1 MTERA
6 GMAQGSGQADIAR
19 DRRGGMRGSRFGLF
33 LPFILLAVVAVL
45 WSAGWFYLRDRAGR
59 EIDAWLTREAAA
71 GRTWTCADRSISGY
85 PFRLELRCASV
96 ALARADGGFTLGPF
110 TALVQVYQPRHALFE
125 AVGPFRTRQGD
136 LAGEASWTS
145 LRGSFH
151 GAADGFVR
159 ASLAVDAP
167 RVTVSG
173 PSLDK
178 PVEVAGEHLEL
189 HARPTPGRFDADGA
203 VDTSLRFA
211 KARSAQ
217 ADALVGNADPADI
230 ALDATLTKAV
240 VLRTGTLAR
249 ELEIWREAEGRLEL
263 AGLNLAKGD
272 RRLQAKGTLGL
283 DEGHRIAGQLD
294 LRAAGL
300 EALVGG
306 LVGQR
311 YGADRG
317 ALVGALVG
325 GLLGTVRTPGPDG
338 APAGGETPLKPLPP
352 LRLGDGR
359 IMLGPFTIP
368 NVRLEPL
375 Y

>member
-1 MTERA
+1 MV
-6 GMAQGSGQADIAR
+6 QGSGQADGVR
-19 DRRGGMRGSRFGLF
+19 GRRGGMRGSRLGLF
-33 LPFILLAVVAVL
+33 LPFIGLAAVAVL
-45 WSAGWFYLRDRAGR
+45 WSAGWLYLRDRAGR
-59 EIDAWLTREAAA
+59 EIDAWLAREAAA
-71 GRTWTCADRSISGY
+71 GRSWTCADRSLTGY

-125 AVGPFRTRQGD
+125 AVGPFKTRQGD
-136 LAGEASWTS
+136 LAGEATWTR

-167 RVTVSG
+167 RVTVAG
-173 PSLDK
+173 PDLDR
-178 PVEVAGEHLEL
+178 PVAVSGEHLEL
-189 HARPTPGRFDADGA
+189 HARPTPARFDADGA
-203 VDTSLRFA
+203 VDVSLRFA
-211 KARSAQ
+211 KARSPQ
-217 ADALVGNADPADI
+217 ADALIGNADPADI

-249 ELEIWREAEGRLEL
+249 ELEIWREAEGKLEL
-263 AGLNLAKGD
+263 TGLGIAKGD

-283 DEGHRIAGQLD
+283 DEGHRVAGQLD

-325 GLLGTVRTPGPDG
+325 GLLGSVRAPGAEG
-338 APAGGETPLKPLPP
+338 APAAGETPLKSLPP

-368 NVRLEPL
+368 NVRLAPL